1 MQTSVQL
8 YTVREPLVADFGGTL
23 QRLADIGFTA
33 VEAFDFVGTADV
45 VDTGD
50 TGDAPAAVEETDA
63 TDKAQRYAQA
73 LKAAGLIA
81 PSGHAHLVGQD
92 ITAAFDAAEIVGV
105 KTVIEPMVRDD
116 KWATAEDAVRIAES
130 LNAAAKVAALRGL
143 RVGYHN
149 HNWELATKY
158 DGVPAL
164 EFLAQHLDPEVVL
177 ELDLYWAWVGGV
189 DPVGLLER
197 LGERVQ
203 LVHVK
208 DGPTGGGLD
217 AQIPAGTG
225 DVPLRAALAAA
236 PWLDLAIVEFDV
248 YGGDIFDGVTNSL
261 RWLEAATG

>member
-8 YTVREPLVADFGGTL
+8 YTVREPLAVDFAGTL
-23 QRLADIGFTA
+23 KRLADIGFRA
-33 VEAFDFVGTADV
+33 VEAFDFVGTVDV
-45 VDTGD
+45 VDTGGGPATTD
-50 TGDAPAAVEETDA
+50 EPDAA
-63 TDKAQRYAQA
+63 DKAQRYAAA
-73 LKAAGLIA
+73 LQAAGLVA

-92 ITAAFDAAEIVGV
+92 ITAVFDAAETVGV
-105 KTVIEPMVRDD
+105 TTIVEPMVRDD

-130 LNAAAKVAALRGL
+130 LNAAAKVAAQRGM

-149 HNWELATKY
+149 HNWELATAY

-164 EFLAQHLDPEVVL
+164 EYLAQHLDPEVVL

-208 DGPTGGGLD
+208 DGPTGGTLE
-217 AQIPAGTG
+217 QQLPAGTG
-225 DVPLRAALAAA
+225 DVPLRESLAAA

-261 RWLEAATG
+261 RWLDGALGS

>member
-8 YTVREPLVADFGGTL
+8 YTVREPLAADFGGTL

-33 VEAFDFVGTADV
+33 VEAFDFVGTVDV

-50 TGDAPAAVEETDA
+50 TGNSPAAAEDTDA
-63 TDKAQRYAQA
+63 ADKAQRYAQA
-73 LKAAGLIA
+73 LKAAGLVA

-105 KTVIEPMVRDD
+105 STVIEPMVRDD
-116 KWATAEDAVRIAES
+116 KWATAEDAIRIAES
-130 LNAAAKVAALRGL
+130 LNAAAAVAAQRGM

-149 HNWELATKY
+149 HNWELAIQY

-164 EFLAQHLDPEVVL
+164 EFLAQHLGPEVVL

-197 LGERVQ
+197 LGERVK

-208 DGPTGGGLD
+208 DGPTDGAID
-217 AQIPAGTG
+217 AQVPAGTG
-225 DVPLRAALAAA
+225 DVPLRESLAVA

-248 YGGDIFDGVTNSL
+248 YGGDIFDGVTHSL
-261 RWLEAATG
+261 HWLEAATG

>member
-8 YTVREPLVADFGGTL
+8 YTVREPLAADFGGTL

-33 VEAFDFVGTADV
+33 VEAFDFVGTVDV
-45 VDTGD
+45 VD
-50 TGDAPAAVEETDA
+50 TGDAPAAADDSDA

-73 LKAAGLIA
+73 LKAAGLTA

-92 ITAAFDAAEIVGV
+92 ITAVFDAAEIVGV
-105 KTVIEPMVRDD
+105 TTVVEPMVRDD

-130 LNAAAKVAALRGL
+130 LNAAAKVAAQRGL

-149 HNWELATKY
+149 HNWELAIQY

-164 EFLAQHLDPEVVL
+164 EYLAQHLDPEVVL
-177 ELDLYWAWVGGV
+177 EVDLYWSWVGGV
-189 DPVGLLER
+189 DPVGLIER
-197 LGERVQ
+197 LGERVK

-208 DGPTGGGLD
+208 DGPTGGTID

-225 DVPLRAALAAA
+225 DVPLQQALAAA

-248 YGGDIFDGVTNSL
+248 YGGDIFDGVTQSL
-261 RWLEAATG
+261 RWLDGAIG